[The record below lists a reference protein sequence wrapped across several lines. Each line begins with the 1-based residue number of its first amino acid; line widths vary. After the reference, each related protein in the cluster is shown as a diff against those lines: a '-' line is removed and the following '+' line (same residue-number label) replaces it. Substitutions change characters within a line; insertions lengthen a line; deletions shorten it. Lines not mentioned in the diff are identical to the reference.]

1 MVNIV
6 IKEEMLSFGDT
17 ETIVINIH
25 FIKVI
30 LVREETHLQKSIF
43 LHSQKRLQME
53 CQLLTWSIAVVRE
66 QELKACAKATPLLED
81 LEAGALVQVLVLVL
95 LYKWKRK

>member
-6 IKEEMLSFGDT
+6 IKEEMLGFGYT
-17 ETIVINIH
+17 ENIVINIH

-53 CQLLTWSIAVVRE
+53 CQLLTWSIAVVQV
-66 QELKACAKATPLLED
+66 QELKACAKATPLLVVGGGYTFTK
-81 LEAGALVQVLVLVL
+81 LNVAYWGPQIL
-95 LYKWKRK
+95 L